1 MLERKTKGDLMQDY
15 ILAQAE
21 KVFMKNGY
29 HGTSM
34 EMIAES
40 AQISKPT
47 LYRYFSGK
55 YELFM
60 RLNIRVT
67 EEIMESI
74 SSLMENS
81 TDRFKTFDEI
91 IDYLYTIGAAKGD
104 FFRMMTREHHLI
116 SHPHFDEHLNW
127 YINILQD
134 SQNLLIRFVSDWV
147 KPELKEQVGLDEIA
161 VIIYNILSGILFE
174 IIMGNPVDPQQWKL
188 VIRYIFNRGLMKEE

>member
-60 RLNIRVT
+60 RLNLRVT
-67 EEIMESI
+67 EEIMENI
-74 SSLMENS
+74 SSMMENS
-81 TDRFKTFDEI
+81 TEKIKTFDEM

-104 FFRMMTREHHLI
+104 LFRMMTREHHII
-116 SHPHFDEHLNW
+116 SHQHVDEHLKW
-127 YINILQD
+127 YVNMLQE
-134 SQNLLIRFVSDWV
+134 SQNLLIQFVSDWV

-174 IIMGNPVDPQQWKL
+174 IIMGNPVDPQQWKQ
-188 VIRYIFNRGLMKEE
+188 VMRYVFTRGLMKEE